1 MFKIQIISFLLI
13 VASYGL
19 KKRPLAIL
27 VSLELLCLLIV
38 SLALTLGIDC
48 FFGLM
53 LLCLGA
59 CEGVVGLGS
68 LIARRRIKVGPVV

>member
-1 MFKIQIISFLLI
+1 MFKLQIISLILI

-19 KKRPLAIL
+19 KKRPLAML
-27 VSLELLCLLIV
+27 VSLELLCLVIV
-38 SLALTLGIDC
+38 YLALTMCIDC

-53 LLCLGA
+53 LLCMGA

-68 LIARRRIKVGPVV
+68 LIAMRRVNVGPVV